1 MHQPIVV
8 VGGNKKESQEVCSAL
23 ESEHCL
29 TITEESLT
37 NLERNIHKRLRHV
50 VILDLDTLSVDN
62 RSIRDLR
69 RRRPGVCIIGI
80 SSRSFHPELEEAMS
94 SHIYACLTKP
104 VDTEELIYWI
114 RAICED
120 WTESRDLTDG

>member
-1 MHQPIVV
+1 L
-8 VGGNKKESQEVCSAL
+8 G
-23 ESEHCL
+23 
-29 TITEESLT
+29 
-37 NLERNIHKRLRHV
+37 NLENNIQEEGRHV

-94 SHIYACLTKP
+94 SHIYACLSKP

-120 WTESRDLTDG
+120 WTDSRNLTDG